1 MATAVIECTCGKCS
15 ITLADGK
22 AKLKFQCGCEDC
34 RQALQYGHS
43 LGGVKPDPL
52 PELYYMSS
60 DIIEVRGKEF
70 MKAFQLRDDDPDILG
85 MSTRIYCT
93 ECYSIIGVD
102 HPIYEDNVFLNFPKH
117 CTNGGDLSV
126 PLTAYINMIDY
137 TEEIGPLPTEDVPLF
152 TTGRFQ
158 QELDRIFDI
167 PAVANTFKPRE
178 TPLEGIALSRLI
190 QDLDSVT
197 VIGLEKGKE
206 LI

>member
-1 MATAVIECTCGKCS
+1 
-15 ITLADGK
+15 
-22 AKLKFQCGCEDC
+22 
-34 RQALQYGHS
+34 
-43 LGGVKPDPL
+43 
-52 PELYYMSS
+52 
-60 DIIEVRGKEF
+60 
-70 MKAFQLRDDDPDILG
+70 MKAFQLRDEDPDILG

-93 ECYSIIGVD
+93 ECYSIIGID

-117 CTNGGDLSV
+117 CANGGDLSL

-190 QDLDSVT
+190 QDLGSVT

>member
-1 MATAVIECTCGKCS
+1 MTTAVIECTCGTCS

-43 LGGVKPDPL
+43 HGGVKPDSL

-60 DIIEVRGKEF
+60 DIVEVHGKEL
-70 MKAFQLRDDDPDILG
+70 MKAFQLRDEDPDILG

-126 PLTAYINMIDY
+126 PLTAYVNMIDY

-167 PAVANTFKPRE
+167 PVVADTFKPRE
-178 TPLEGIALSRLI
+178 IPLEGITLSKLI
-190 QDLDSVT
+190 QDLGPVT
-197 VIGLEKGKE
+197 MLGLEKGKE

>member
-34 RQALQYGHS
+34 RQALQYGHAH
-43 LGGVKPDPL
+43 GGAKPDPL
-52 PELYYMSS
+52 PELYYMAS
-60 DIIEVRGKEF
+60 DIIEVRGKKF
-70 MKAFQLRDDDPDILG
+70 MKAFQLRDEDPDILG

-93 ECYSIIGVD
+93 ECYSIIGID

-197 VIGLEKGKE
+197 VIGLEKGNE